1 MTLDAQL
8 EPSKDYRLLVF
19 DTFYLAIN
27 TSICTP
33 VHRWCDFTDHDKVA
47 VAGAVRRHAA
57 HRRAVDDDR
66 QLRKVLHG
74 KQCRQT
80 GS

>member
-33 VHRWCDFTDHDKVA
+33 VHQRKFEKPNRKIEISTRAKRQVNLT
-47 VAGAVRRHAA
+47 RR
-57 HRRAVDDDR
+57 D
-66 QLRKVLHG
+66 QFQYG
-74 KQCRQT
+74 QP
-80 GS
+80 